1 MGGFNLAH
9 SLKERDI
16 HTGKDSLGWHTH
28 TERERERER
37 ALKVERKQIMADH
50 ETAGYLT
57 KKIGAGILCI

>member
-1 MGGFNLAH
+1 MGGFNLVH
-9 SLKERDI
+9 SLKER
-16 HTGKDSLGWHTH
+16 KRER
-28 TERERERER
+28 ERERERER